1 MTRLAL
7 IALLAGTTAL
17 PVLAQQ
23 QQAGN
28 AASMD
33 TEGTFQALVE
43 ACDDIDA
50 MMLRAR
56 IRLQLP
62 RTTEEAAAKAQEM
75 LDQGFATCGS
85 GDLEGAKATLTE
97 ALAIAEAG
105 ATEVFGTDAATEE
118 EEETAAAESTETVA
132 EPTAAATEEAEE
144 KKPWWKIW

>member
-17 PVLAQQ
+17 PVSAQQ

-118 EEETAAAESTETVA
+118 EETAAAESTETVA